1 MWLARNKNNTL
12 KAFSFKPLYSERLG
26 VFYIPIQ
33 TEEEMFEDNVLR
45 LDSSEF
51 PEVTFENSP
60 MEIKSF
66 KDACTKFIVSNM
78 ESEIVI
84 HTETPKKMMDKWD
97 KVFKEYNEKYED
109 KTSKETPKGGI

>member
-1 MWLARNKNNTL
+1 MWLARDKKGNLTVHRKKPFL
-12 KAFSFKPLYSERLG
+12 KGNGWWTSDKDAW
-26 VFYIPIQ
+26 
-33 TEEEMFEDNVLR
+33 TEDALFIDNEN
-45 LDSSEF
+45 EF

-66 KDACTKFIVSNM
+66 KDACAKFIVSNM

-97 KVFKEYNEKYED
+97 KVFKEYNEKYENE
-109 KTSKETPKGGI
+109 K